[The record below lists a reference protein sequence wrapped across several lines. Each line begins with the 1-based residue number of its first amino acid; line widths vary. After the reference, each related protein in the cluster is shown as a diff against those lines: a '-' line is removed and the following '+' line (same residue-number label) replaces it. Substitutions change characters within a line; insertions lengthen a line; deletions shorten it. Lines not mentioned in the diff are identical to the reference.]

1 MRSIKHPGALQKTGD
16 FKKEIG
22 LFSGVNVLVG
32 IIILSRFLRSAEHK
46 NAFGLCSDGMDN
58 RRLNILD
65 GRTLLCRIR
74 GNDASCWRYVRLY
87 E

>member
-32 IIILSRFLRSAEHK
+32 IIIGSGVFYLGSYVLLNTKMRLGYALMAWIIGGLISLMG
-46 NAFGLCSDGMDN
+46 GLCF
-58 RRLNILD
+58 
-65 GRTLLCRIR
+65 
-74 GNDASCWRYVRLY
+74 A